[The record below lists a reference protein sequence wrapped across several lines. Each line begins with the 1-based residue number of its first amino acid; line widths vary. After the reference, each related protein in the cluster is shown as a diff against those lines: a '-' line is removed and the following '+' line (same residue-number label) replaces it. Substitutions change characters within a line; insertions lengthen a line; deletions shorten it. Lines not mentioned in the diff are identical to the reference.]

1 MIVHGK
7 INRILEAGED
17 GIVEISIPS
26 WQARKLRELDKEVLY
41 AITVKKAVAKKSL
54 NQNNY
59 AWAVMTDIAK
69 KLDYFPEAEAVYL
82 QIIKMAKIKTHYIQ
96 VVDDEEVIAAVKRSF
111 RAVNILERTTNAK
124 GNKLATLEVSEGM
137 SKFNKE
143 EMAAFIERLLFFAS
157 MNDIDT
163 SAYDFER

>member
-7 INRILEAGED
+7 INRILETGES
-17 GIVEISIPS
+17 SIIEFLVPT
-26 WQARKLRELDKEVLY
+26 WQARKLTELDKQELY
-41 AITVKKAVAKKSL
+41 SITVKKAVAKKSL

-69 KLDYFPEAEAVYL
+69 KLDYFPEAEEVYL

-96 VVDDEEVIAAVKRSF
+96 VLDDEAVIEAVKRSF
-111 RAVNILERTTNAK
+111 RAVLVREKTTNSK
-124 GNKLATLEVSEGM
+124 GNKLVTLEVSEGM

-143 EMAAFIERLLFFAS
+143 EMAAFIDRLLFFAA

-163 SAYDFER
+163 SAYEFER